1 MGLMQ
6 YAPTL
11 AGLGVPIPP
20 EITSALQRVAM
31 NLGMGATKEKK
42 STDTNMPKNIE
53 RPADP
58 VNPMNRNNSMKPTM
72 TGDGKGFFG

>member
-1 MGLMQ
+1 
-6 YAPTL
+6 
-11 AGLGVPIPP
+11 
-20 EITSALQRVAM
+20 M

-58 VNPMNRNNSMKPTM
+58 VNPMNRNNPTNATM
-72 TGDGKGFFG
+72 TGDGKGFLG